1 VIFAGLHYRTGG
13 IAVALDIRTMLFAIS
28 VGNLLMAVAFLIV
41 NPSSWRPGGGRIWI
55 FANLTLF
62 VAWLLL
68 AMRGLSP
75 PVISLVLG
83 NGLLSIGTALQ
94 FEAFAALRG
103 LPPRY
108 VANSLIVVAFVV
120 VYSVMFAEGTSA
132 RLNIEVASLYLG
144 CQWALIA
151 VLFVRASIA
160 GKRRVDILIVASFA
174 LAAAVGLFRAIDTVF
189 SDNPTRS
196 LLEPNLMQSVS
207 FVSLYVSMIGASFGF
222 IMMAKEK
229 ADLELQRQAT
239 IDALTGIENRR
250 AFLNHALSE
259 LARCKRQDKPF
270 ALLMLDI
277 DNFKAIND
285 TCGHIVGDG
294 VLQQLAHVVG
304 ATLRSYDVFGRY
316 GGEEFV
322 IFLPEA
328 PAVEAV
334 RIAERIRAAC
344 ERDVVTVSSTQ
355 ARYTVSIGLV
365 SIANEHPASFDD
377 LLRRSDEALYA
388 AKALGRNCVVSA
400 SMT

>member
-1 VIFAGLHYRTGG
+1 
-13 IAVALDIRTMLFAIS
+13 
-28 VGNLLMAVAFLIV
+28 
-41 NPSSWRPGGGRIWI
+41 
-55 FANLTLF
+55 
-62 VAWLLL
+62 
-68 AMRGLSP
+68 
-75 PVISLVLG
+75 
-83 NGLLSIGTALQ
+83 
-94 FEAFAALRG
+94 
-103 LPPRY
+103 
-108 VANSLIVVAFVV
+108 
-120 VYSVMFAEGTSA
+120 MFAEGTSA